1 MSARVFIHPVC
12 TAGLPAS
19 TLAINLQN
27 HGFDMEHK
35 YLMYYAPRVR
45 KHKVFEL
52 VKFMEANDMGTL
64 YERMDGTQFL
74 HPAPSGAE
82 AA

>member
-12 TAGLPAS
+12 TQGEPS
-19 TLAINLQN
+19 SILAIHLQN
-27 HGFDMEHK
+27 LGFDMAQK

-52 VKFMEANDMGTL
+52 VQFMEANDMGTL
-64 YERMDGTQFL
+64 YRRMDGTQFL
-74 HPAPSGAE
+74 HPLPEAPR